1 MALRRASRTVA
12 WVLTAALLSSPLTA
26 FAQADEQRAAARDLA
41 TAGAEAF
48 KEGKYDQALDSFTK
62 AESLYHALPHLLFI
76 ARSHVKLGQ
85 YVKAREAY
93 MKVVKEVLP
102 ANASQA
108 ARDAQGSASSEVT
121 NIEPKI
127 GRVTINVA
135 GKEQAKGLVVTID
148 GTPIASVLVGVPTA
162 IDPGDHV
169 IEGVATGLRGKAYV
183 TVQQGQRQEV
193 ALKLEADAS
202 AVPPAPAVSPTSP
215 AAAPPPGP
223 AAAPPPP
230 VESAPPPSTP
240 PADAGTSKGSNG
252 LRIGSYVAFGVGA
265 LGLAGGTVFM
275 LQSAGKRSDAD
286 KLCNLPGGEC
296 PKSAETKVESLDND
310 ANSAQ
315 TLGIVGFVVGA
326 VGVGAGVTLLVLS
339 SGSKESATTV
349 SPWIGL
355 NSAGV
360 RGTF

>member
-1 MALRRASRTVA
+1 V
-12 WVLTAALLSSPLTA
+12 ALLSSPLTA
-26 FAQADEQRAAARDLA
+26 FAQSDDQRAAARDLA

-76 ARSHVKLGQ
+76 ARSHVKLGH

-93 MKVVKEVLP
+93 MRIVKEVLP
-102 ANASQA
+102 SNASQA
-108 ARDAQGSASSEVT
+108 ARDAQSSASSEVS

-135 GKEQAKGLVVTID
+135 GREQAKGLVVTID

-162 IDPGDHV
+162 IDPGEHV

-202 AVPPAPAVSPTSP
+202 AVPPAPVVAP
-215 AAAPPPGP
+215 AATPASDAPPP

-230 VESAPPPSTP
+230 PAATTPPPSEP
-240 PADAGTSKGSNG
+240 PADAGASKGSNG

-286 KLCNLPGGEC
+286 KLCTLPGGACDVSVED
-296 PKSAETKVESLDND
+296 KVRSLDSD
-310 ANSAQ
+310 ADSAA

-339 SGSKESATTV
+339 SKKNESATTV